1 MSRIAAG
8 EAGKETNL
16 PSAKGR
22 KPYVMTYKSTSR
34 VDRLEAR
41 HPGVR
46 ALVEG
51 LLRRRIGQ
59 REIAR
64 QVEKRFGLKLSSSS
78 VARYWAHT
86 VHPQEQAEAE
96 AYRQARGQA
105 RALLEE
111 MKADP
116 KLDAAQIAEIL
127 LANQIVK
134 DRMKLAEADILDLYR
149 EQRERKKLELQRK
162 AFLLREKQAM
172 QVLGKMQASQRTPQ
186 LGPEVIEK
194 MREIYG
200 LSDSPQPAYAPAPH
214 T

>member
-1 MSRIAAG
+1 MSRIAAR
-8 EAGKETNL
+8 EAGKEMTL
-16 PSAKGR
+16 PSAKGPR
-22 KPYVMTYKSTSR
+22 PRAMTYKSTSR

-64 QVEKRFGLKLSSSS
+64 EVEKRFGLKISSSS
-78 VARYWAHT
+78 ICRYWAHT
-86 VHPQEQAEAE
+86 VRPQEEAEAE

-116 KLDAAQIAEIL
+116 KLDAAQIAEIM

-149 EQRERKKLELQRK
+149 EQRERKKLELQQK
-162 AFLLREKQAM
+162 ALLLRERQAM
-172 QVLGKMQASQRTPQ
+172 KVLEKMKTSKPTTQ
-186 LGPEVIEK
+186 LEPEVIGK

-200 LSDSPQPAYAPAPH
+200 LSGSPGPADRP
-214 T
+214 